1 MSLPVKSRAAVLTA
15 YNQPHQMRELAIPE
29 LVPNAILVRV
39 ESTTV
44 CGTDVHQWRGDYSS
58 LTRPPII
65 QGHEIVGRVVALGR
79 GREQD
84 TVGSR
89 LAEGDR
95 ISWTYA
101 FCNNCYFCR
110 VAREPTL
117 CVRRRMYG
125 WLCCDDFP
133 HLMGGYAEYAY
144 VLPECDVVKV
154 PDSIPSTLA
163 AASSCSL
170 RTAVHGLERIGGIA
184 TQETVVVQ
192 GAGPVGLWSTVMA
205 AEAGAGEVITIG
217 APASR
222 LELAAQWG
230 ASRTI
235 DIEQIT
241 SPAERMERVMEW
253 TQGRGADVVIE
264 AAGVPAALSEALGMV
279 RRGGRVLVM
288 GLAANEA
295 PVTIPSGA
303 IATKHLRVTGVVS
316 GYFPH
321 YYRALRFLEAH
332 LAKYPFERLISNT
345 YSLGNATEAIRA
357 MAAMRELK
365 PVINPGTI

>member
-1 MSLPVKSRAAVLTA
+1 MSIPKQSRAAVLTA
-15 YNQPHQMRELAIPE
+15 YNQPHEIREFAIPS

-58 LTRPPII
+58 LTRPPLI
-65 QGHEIVGRVVALGR
+65 QGHEIIGRVVALGQ

-84 TVGSR
+84 TVGNR

-154 PDSIPSTLA
+154 PDAIPSSLA
-163 AASSCSL
+163 AASACSL
-170 RTAVHGLERIGGIA
+170 RTAVHGFERVGGIT
-184 TQETVVVQ
+184 TQDTVVVQ

-205 AEAGAGEVITIG
+205 AEAGAGQVITIG
-217 APASR
+217 APAVR

-235 DIEQIT
+235 DIA
-241 SPAERMERVMEW
+241 SVPSSAERLGMVMEL
-253 TQGRGADVVIE
+253 TGGRGADVVIE
-264 AAGVPAALSEALGMV
+264 AAGVASALPEALDLV
-279 RRGGRVLVM
+279 RRGGRLLVM
-288 GLAANEA
+288 GLAANDA
-295 PVTIPSGA
+295 PIMIPAGA

-321 YYRALRFLEAH
+321 YYRALKFLEANR
-332 LAKYPFERLISNT
+332 AKYPFEKLISST
-345 YSLGNATEAIRA
+345 YSLERATEAIQS

-365 PVINPGTI
+365 PVIDPQL

>member
-1 MSLPVKSRAAVLTA
+1 LSLPKKSRAAVLVA
-15 YNQPHQMRELAIPE
+15 YNQPHEIRELAIPE
-29 LVPNAILVRV
+29 LVPNAILVKV
-39 ESTTV
+39 ENTTV

-65 QGHEIVGRVVALGR
+65 QGHEIVARVVALGR

-84 TVGSR
+84 TVGNR

-125 WLCCDDFP
+125 WLCCEDFP
-133 HLMGGYAEYAY
+133 NLMGGYSEYAY

-154 PDSIPSTLA
+154 PDTIPSSLA

-170 RTAVHGLERIGGIA
+170 RTAVHGFERIGGIS
-184 TQETVVVQ
+184 TQDTVVVQ

-205 AEAGAGEVITIG
+205 AEAGAGQVITIG

-222 LELAAQWG
+222 LELASQWG

-235 DIEQIT
+235 DIAAVPSASDRTEMI
-241 SPAERMERVMEW
+241 MEW

-264 AAGVPAALSEALGMV
+264 AAGVPAAFPEAIDMV
-279 RRGGRVLVM
+279 RRGGRVLIM
-288 GLAANEA
+288 GLAANDK
-295 PVTIPSGA
+295 PVTIGAGA

-321 YYRALRFLEAH
+321 YYRALLFMESNLG
-332 LAKYPFERLISNT
+332 KYPFERLISNT
-345 YSLGNATEAIRA
+345 YSLERATEAVQA

-365 PVINPGTI
+365 PVIVPGM

>member
-1 MSLPVKSRAAVLTA
+1 LSLPKKSRAAVLVA
-15 YNQPHQMRELAIPE
+15 YNQPHEIRELAIPE
-29 LVPNAILVRV
+29 LVPNAILVKV
-39 ESTTV
+39 ENTTV

-65 QGHEIVGRVVALGR
+65 QGHEIVARVVALGR

-84 TVGSR
+84 TVGNR

-125 WLCCDDFP
+125 WLCCEDFP
-133 HLMGGYAEYAY
+133 NLMGGYSEYAY

-154 PDSIPSTLA
+154 PDAIPSSLA

-170 RTAVHGLERIGGIA
+170 RTAVHGFERIGGIG
-184 TQETVVVQ
+184 TQDTVVVQ

-205 AEAGAGEVITIG
+205 AEAGAGQVITIG

-222 LELAAQWG
+222 LELASQWG

-235 DIEQIT
+235 DIAAVPSASDRTEMI
-241 SPAERMERVMEW
+241 MGW

-264 AAGVPAALSEALGMV
+264 AAGVPAAFPEAIDMV
-279 RRGGRVLVM
+279 RRGGRVLIM
-288 GLAANEA
+288 GLAANDK
-295 PVTIPSGA
+295 PVTIGAGA

-321 YYRALRFLEAH
+321 YYRALLFMASNLG
-332 LAKYPFERLISNT
+332 KYPFERLISNT
-345 YSLGNATEAIRA
+345 YSLERATEAVEA

-365 PVINPGTI
+365 PMIVPGM